1 MLQHTEH
8 FIVHHTLSRLDDRSE
23 DVKTIVTDL
32 VRSGFS
38 DIDEL
43 VALTQIAKE
52 SILTLRARDS

>member
-1 MLQHTEH
+1 MLQQTEH
-8 FIVHHTLSRLDDRSE
+8 SIINNTLSRLDDRSD

-43 VALTQIAKE
+43 VTLTHIAKE
-52 SILTLRARDS
+52 SILTLRSSR

>member
-1 MLQHTEH
+1 MLQQTEH
-8 FIVHHTLSRLDDRSE
+8 SIVHTTMSRLDDRSE
-23 DVKTIVTDL
+23 DVKTIVIDL

-43 VALTQIAKE
+43 VALTQIAKD